1 MKGPIDLGCPKVLCG
16 PVLVLAPEIY
26 LLSHWIATAKPIVT
40 SSVSLRDNA
49 LNYKQSSPFVIFPW
63 VN

>member
-40 SSVSLRDNA
+40 GSVSLRDTT
-49 LNYKQSSPFVIFPW
+49 KQSSPFVTFSW